1 MLRFGCE
8 VYCDFRKY
16 HDLNNTI
23 KSHTSRTPK
32 SPKKKKSKRTIEKD
46 LTHKSNNDYN
56 NRSKDQVDQ
65 RSNSNSKVGH
75 KDGRRL
81 SGSRQGQSHGQ
92 KKLTGSSISH
102 SVAATNAST
111 RHSNKSGLMLLMMGC
126 SFSDTYLHPIFIVSG
141 HSASSLTSSDY
152 TEDSRSSS
160 SSTNKSG
167 GWGINIIP
175 PTPNPRPT

>member
-1 MLRFGCE
+1 MYRN
-8 VYCDFRKY
+8 FRKY
-16 HDLNNTI
+16 HDLNKTT
-23 KSHTSRTPK
+23 KSHTSSTPK
-32 SPKKKKSKRTIEKD
+32 SPKKKKSKRNKEEA
-46 LTHKSNNDYN
+46 LTHKSNSDYN
-56 NRSKDQVDQ
+56 NRRRDQVDQ
-65 RSNSNSKVGH
+65 RSNSN

-111 RHSNKSGLMLLMMGC
+111 RHSNKSGLMLMMAF
-126 SFSDTYLHPIFIVSG
+126 SFSATYLHPIFIVSG